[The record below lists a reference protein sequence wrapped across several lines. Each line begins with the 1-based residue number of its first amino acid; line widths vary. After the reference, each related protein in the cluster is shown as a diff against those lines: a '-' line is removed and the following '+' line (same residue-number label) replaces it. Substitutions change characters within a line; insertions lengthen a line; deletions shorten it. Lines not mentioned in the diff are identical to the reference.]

1 MDPLDR
7 LNPTL
12 WNIIKSLLAE
22 IHWDNKKKKMDN
34 IRKCGFTSLRVSKIS
49 ANDIFVKTKYN
60 RKILNPILKNVDS
73 IFFLLVFNSSDFSY
87 VIWFFILRF
96 IVCPH

>member
-1 MDPLDR
+1 MDR

-34 IRKCGFTSLRVSKIS
+34 IRKCGFTPLRVSKI
-49 ANDIFVKTKYN
+49 
-60 RKILNPILKNVDS
+60 
-73 IFFLLVFNSSDFSY
+73 
-87 VIWFFILRF
+87 
-96 IVCPH
+96 